1 MAFVPKLLFV
11 VNQFEFFK
19 SHRLPLALAA
29 QAAGYEVH
37 VATAASK
44 GASEIG
50 ALGLTHHELPLQ
62 RKGLNPW
69 SDLRLLWSLF
79 RLFLRLRPE
88 VLHLVTIKPVIYG
101 GLVAR
106 CLRVPGVIMAISGF
120 GFVFTQSGALARILR
135 GLVMILYRLAVGGG
149 RVRVIFQNPDDRDA
163 FAKFTGLDAAQ
174 TTLISGS
181 GVSLSD
187 YQWTP
192 EPVGGIVVVMAARL
206 LIDKGVLEFVAAAEQ
221 LRSAGISARFW
232 LAGDLD
238 PDNPSTCTS
247 DDLQRWRAS
256 GVVEVLG
263 QCVDIPSL
271 FSKSHIVVLP
281 SYREGMPKVLLEAAA
296 CGRAI
301 ITTNVPGCRTAIE
314 PGVTGLLVAARD
326 VGGLAAAMRSLILNA
341 ECRQAMGK
349 AGRRRAEL
357 EFDITQV
364 IEKHLRLYKEA
375 VA

>member
-11 VNQFEFFK
+11 VNQIDFFK

-135 GLVMILYRLAVGGG
+135 GLVMILYRLAIGGG